1 MRLPRKMVRRVAVA
15 LLLLAILLVLDADQ
29 PPPKQFTARAAIGL
43 IHVYQA
49 HLRPLTEG
57 YTRCLQP
64 TCSRYA
70 VATLEAEGIWGSF
83 AIGERLIACERAP
96 IPERQLLIA
105 AGTSVSA
112 SNGAPLAMLQNRRA
126 EDTVA
131 CAGCLATTGF
141 IIIVWVGFVA
151 LWIVLLVWVVKDAK
165 NRGLENPVLWLL
177 LVLITHLLGLLIY
190 LLTRPRGNLVE
201 CENCRNQKLQ
211 YARTCP
217 HCGTLDSRIA
227 GGATG

>member
-1 MRLPRKMVRRVAVA
+1 MTLPHKRAASVLA
-15 LLLLAILLVLDADQ
+15 LMAILLVLDAGRLPQ
-29 PPPKQFTARAAIGL
+29 EQFTARAAIDL

-57 YTRCLQP
+57 HTRCRLQP

-70 VATLEAEGIWGSF
+70 VVTLETEGIWGSF

-96 IPERQLLIA
+96 LPQRQELA
-105 AGTSVSA
+105 TAGKS
-112 SNGAPLAMLQNRRA
+112 GAPLAMLQNRRA

-141 IIIVWVGFVA
+141 I
-151 LWIVLLVWVVKDAK
+151 LLVWVGVFALWIALLVWVAKDAK
-165 NRGLENPVLWLL
+165 NRGLDNAVLWLL
-177 LVLITHLLGLLIY
+177 LVLVTHLIGLLIY
-190 LLTRPRGNLVE
+190 LLTRPKGNLVQ
-201 CENCRNQKLQ
+201 CENCRNKKLE

-217 HCGTLDSRIA
+217 HCGTPDARV
-227 GGATG
+227 GGVPEVGPR